1 MRPNN
6 SLRWLIFLPAAI
18 LALAAPAKADV
29 QPGLNAVG
37 YTYEPTGI
45 PLRVDDLYPTCGS
58 EVENNINRNYD
69 GEPFQ
74 NCGYDFFMVHYTGFI
89 TLPEHD
95 TIQFMVAA
103 DDGGTI
109 QIAGTEFGTWNLKGC
124 SWSEQVGLDVG
135 AGTYPLDGWFFEWG
149 GGTCYMLAWNID
161 NEGWAIVPDE
171 AFTQTSTPPTTTT
184 TVAETTVPETT
195 VPETTLPET
204 TTTEPVTTTTELVTT
219 TTEQTTTTTTT
230 TTTVYVPPATT
241 TTEPEPE
248 PETTTTTTEPVEEE
262 EPPLDSTPPQ
272 PEDDEPQDSTPETPP
287 TTEPEMPQPETT
299 LETETTPEET
309 FPEPETEEE
318 PSQSTIPEEP
328 TSEQA
333 VALASSPEV
342 LATISSEEAEAIFEA
357 LDLSTLDEA
366 QVAELVAAV
375 QDAPTEVREAFEEKV
390 DIFKEGLDDYI
401 PTGSNIPVGE
411 RRALIAIGAAI
422 TAAGATR
429 IRR

>member
-18 LALAAPAKADV
+18 LALAAPAKAEA

-45 PLRVDDLYPTCGS
+45 PLRVDDLYPICGS
-58 EVENNINRNYD
+58 EIENNINRNFN

-74 NCGYDFFMVHYTGFI
+74 NCGYDFFMVHYSGFI
-89 TLPEHD
+89 TLPEHE

-109 QIAGTEFGTWNLKGC
+109 QIGNTEFGTWNLKGC
-124 SWSEQVGLDVG
+124 SWSQQVSLDVG

-171 AFTQTSTPPTTTT
+171 AFTQTSTPPTTT
-184 TVAETTVPETT
+184 TTVPETT

-248 PETTTTTTEPVEEE
+248 PETTTTTEPVEEE
-262 EPPLDSTPPQ
+262 APPLDSTIPQ

-299 LETETTPEET
+299 LETETTLEET
-309 FPEPETEEE
+309 SPEQETEEE
-318 PSQSTIPEEP
+318 SSQSTIPEAP

-333 VALASSPEV
+333 LVFATNPEV

-357 LDLSTLDEA
+357 LDLSTLDES

-401 PTGSNIPVGE
+401 PTGSNIPVGQ

>member
-18 LALAAPAKADV
+18 LALAAPTKAEA

-37 YTYEPTGI
+37 YTYQPTGF

-58 EVENNINRNYD
+58 ETENNINRNFN

-89 TLPEHD
+89 TLPEHE

-109 QIAGTEFGTWNLKGC
+109 QIADTQFGTWNLKSC
-124 SWSEQVGLDVG
+124 QWSQQVSLDVG

-184 TVAETTVPETT
+184 TVPETT

-204 TTTEPVTTTTELVTT
+204 TTTEPATTTTEAVTT
-219 TTEQTTTTTTT
+219 TTEQTTTT

-248 PETTTTTTEPVEEE
+248 TTTTTEPTEEE
-262 EPPLDSTPPQ
+262 QPPLDSTPPQ
-272 PEDDEPQDSTPETPP
+272 PDDDPQDPTPETPP
-287 TTEPEMPQPETT
+287 TTQPETPQPETT
-299 LETETTPEET
+299 PEEEATPEEI
-309 FPEPETEEE
+309 PPVSETEEE
-318 PSQSTIPEEP
+318 SSESTIPEKP

-333 VALASSPEV
+333 LVFATNPEV
-342 LATISSEEAEAIFEA
+342 LATITSEEAETIFAA
-357 LDLSTLDEA
+357 LDLSTLNET
-366 QVAELVAAV
+366 QVTELVAAI
-375 QDAPTEVREAFEEKV
+375 QNAPTEIREAFENTV

-401 PTGSNIPVGE
+401 PTGSNIPVGQ
-411 RRALIAIGAAI
+411 RRTLVAVGAAL

>member
-1 MRPNN
+1 MGRRR
-6 SLRWLIFLPAAI
+6 LRWLIFLPAAI
-18 LALAAPAKADV
+18 LALAAPAKAEV
-29 QPGLNAVG
+29 EPGLNAVG
-37 YTYEPTGI
+37 YTYEPTGF

-58 EVENNINRNYD
+58 ETENNINRNFN

-74 NCGYDFFMVHYTGFI
+74 DCGYDFFMIHYSGFI
-89 TLPEHD
+89 TLPEHE

-109 QIAGTEFGTWNLKGC
+109 QIADTEFGTWNIKGC
-124 SWSEQVGLDVG
+124 SWSQQVSLDVG

-184 TVAETTVPETT
+184 TTVPETTVPETT

-230 TTTVYVPPATT
+230 TVYVPPATT

-248 PETTTTTTEPVEEE
+248 PETTTTTEPVEEE

-272 PEDDEPQDSTPETPP
+272 PEDDEPQDSTPQTPP

-318 PSQSTIPEEP
+318 SSESTIPEEP

-333 VALASSPEV
+333 ATLASSPEV

-357 LDLSTLDEA
+357 LDLGTLDEA

>member
-1 MRPNN
+1 
-6 SLRWLIFLPAAI
+6 LIFLPAAI
-18 LALAAPAKADV
+18 LALAAPAKAET

-37 YTYEPTGI
+37 YTYEPTAF
-45 PLRVDDLYPTCGS
+45 PLRVDDIYETCGS

-74 NCGYDFFMVHYTGFI
+74 DCGYDFFMIHYSGFI

-109 QIAGTEFGTWNLKGC
+109 QIANTEFGTWNLKGC
-124 SWSEQVGLDVG
+124 SWSQQITLELG

-184 TVAETTVPETT
+184 TMPETT
-195 VPETTLPET
+195 VPETTT
-204 TTTEPVTTTTELVTT
+204 TVEE
-219 TTEQTTTTTTT
+219 TTTTTTT
-230 TTTVYVPPATT
+230 MTT
-241 TTEPEPE
+241 TTTTTQAPP
-248 PETTTTTTEPVEEE
+248 PETTTTTEA
-262 EPPLDSTPPQ
+262 PPPP
-272 PEDDEPQDSTPETPP
+272 TLPP
-287 TTEPEMPQPETT
+287 TTTVPEPTTTVPESLPTYAPTTVPSTTVPPQTTVPQTTLPPTSVVTTTTVIPATTLPAPSTTMPPETT
-299 LETETTPEET
+299 LPRVEAIANATPEQIISVVSDIS
-309 FPEPETEEE
+309 TEEAAE
-318 PSQSTIPEEP
+318 VFAQIEVSDLTD
-328 TSEQA
+328 EQQ
-333 VALASSPEV
+333 
-342 LATISSEEAEAIFEA
+342 EA
-357 LDLSTLDEA
+357 
-366 QVAELVAAV
+366 LVAAV
-375 QDAPTEVREAFEEKV
+375 QEAPTEVREAFEEQV

-411 RRALIAIGAAI
+411 RRALIAIGAAL

>member
-18 LALAAPAKADV
+18 LALAAPAKADA

-37 YTYEPTGI
+37 YTYEPTGV

-58 EVENNINRNYD
+58 ETENNINRNFN

-74 NCGYDFFMVHYTGFI
+74 NCGYDLFMVHYTGFI

-109 QIAGTEFGTWNLKGC
+109 QIANTQFGTWNVKGC
-124 SWSEQVGLDVG
+124 SWSQQVSLDVG

-184 TVAETTVPETT
+184 TAPETTVPETT

-219 TTEQTTTTTTT
+219 TTEQTTTTT
-230 TTTVYVPPATT
+230 VYVPPATT

-248 PETTTTTTEPVEEE
+248 PETTTTTEPVEEE

-272 PEDDEPQDSTPETPP
+272 PEDDEPQDSTPQTPP

-309 FPEPETEEE
+309 FPELETEEE

-357 LDLSTLDEA
+357 LDLGTLDEA